1 MWLARDEDGRLWVYR
16 TCPIRNK
23 KMFTSQFLNYVE
35 INKDEF
41 PEVTWE
47 NSPVEITSL
56 KKNSLYEDCLS
67 KVNPETRAEVRKN
80 MEE

>member
-1 MWLARDEDGRLWVYR
+1 MWLARDENGSLWVYR
-16 TCPIRNK
+16 TYPTRNEK
-23 KMFTSQFLNYVE
+23 YFDSQFLDSVK